1 MVAGFIVIQENGLEK
16 QTTGWNIKIKD
27 DDVVVADPDDIMC
40 TELYGCSE
48 TRIK

>member
-16 QTTGWNIKIKD
+16 QTTGWNIEIK
-27 DDVVVADPDDIMC
+27 DDVVVADPDDMC